1 MRRRDFI
8 PVLGG
13 AVAPWPLAARAQQ
26 PALPVVGLLMQSGP
40 PGRGTQAAQPELLAA
55 FIRGLAETGYIEGRN
70 VAIEYRWAS
79 NETNRLP
86 ELAADLPRRGVSVIA
101 TPGSTPAALAARA
114 ATSTIPIAFCLG
126 RDPVQLGLVASLA
139 WPGGNITGFTEMGRR
154 RGPSSW
160 SCAAHVAGI

>member
-55 FIRGLAETGYIEGRN
+55 FIRGL
-70 VAIEYRWAS
+70 
-79 NETNRLP
+79 
-86 ELAADLPRRGVSVIA
+86 
-101 TPGSTPAALAARA
+101 
-114 ATSTIPIAFCLG
+114 
-126 RDPVQLGLVASLA
+126 VASLA
-139 WPGGNITGFTEMGRR
+139 RPGGNITGFTEMNTEVGRR
-154 RGPSSW
+154 RGPSW
-160 SCAAHVAGI
+160 SCAAHLAGI